1 MKFTNAQKHYIH
13 ISHNFTQTEQ
23 KLELIK
29 CRNPEMFL
37 YLPIKIAKPKISGY
51 QPVS

>member
-1 MKFTNAQKHYIH
+1 MKFTNAQKRYIQ

-23 KLELIK
+23 KMELIK
-29 CRNPEMFL
+29 FRNLHMFL
-37 YLPIKIAKPKISGY
+37 YLPIKIAEPKISGY